1 MDQWL
6 LFIAEQDLWG
16 LPVFILFTTLISG
29 ILSGIIGF
37 EREIRGQSAGLRTH
51 VLLAVGSA
59 VMMSISIFAIQ
70 ATGVEFDASRIGA
83 GVVSGIGFLCAGCI
97 IRTHSSIKGLT
108 TSATLWIC
116 GGLGLACGAGFVV
129 EALIAT
135 LVSLFFLLGLVHLEK
150 ALDRKA
156 PTVLIRCDGDL
167 AILSLIHQEAD
178 TLKLTIKDIH
188 SRNFEQ
194 NGYPGMEVIV
204 VFAFKSTHFSVEE
217 FLEHFQHLEKVRYC
231 RLGKFAEDFRE

>member
-6 LFIAEQDLWG
+6 LSIAEYPLWG
-16 LPVFILFTTLISG
+16 LPVFVLLATFISG
-29 ILSGIIGF
+29 VLSGVIGF

-59 VMMSISIFAIQ
+59 LMMSISIFAIQ
-70 ATGVEFDASRIGA
+70 ATEVDFDASRIGA

-129 EALIAT
+129 EAFIAT
-135 LVSLFFLLGLVHLEK
+135 VVALFFLLGLVHLEK
-150 ALDRKA
+150 MIDRRA
-156 PTVLIRCDGDL
+156 PTILIRCDSDL
-167 AILSLIHQEAD
+167 PILSLVHQEAD
-178 TLKLTIKDIH
+178 GLKLTIKDIH
-188 SRNFEQ
+188 SRNFEMD
-194 NGYPGMEVIV
+194 GVRGMEVV
-204 VFAFKSTHFSVEE
+204 VIFAFKSTHFAVDE
-217 FLEHFQHLEKVRYC
+217 FVEHFEHTEKVTYC
-231 RLGKFAEDFRE
+231 RRGKFAEEGKE

>member
-6 LFIAEQDLWG
+6 LSIADYPFWG
-16 LPVFILFTTLISG
+16 LPVFVLLTTLISG
-29 ILSGIIGF
+29 ILSSVIGF

-51 VLLAVGSA
+51 VLLSVGSA
-59 VMMSISIFAIQ
+59 LMMSISIFAIQ

-135 LVSLFFLLGLVHLEK
+135 LVALFFLLGLVRLEK
-150 ALDRKA
+150 ELDKRA
-156 PTVLIRCDGDL
+156 PTVVIRCDGDL
-167 AILSLIHQEAD
+167 PILSLIHQEAD
-178 TLKLTIKDIH
+178 MLKLTIKDIH
-188 SRNFEQ
+188 SRNFEM
-194 NGYPGMEVIV
+194 NGYPGMEIVV

-217 FLEHFQHLEKVRYC
+217 FLEHFQQMEKVRYC
-231 RLGKFAEDFRE
+231 RSGKFAEDFKE